1 MSLDAPHLAG
11 NVDAAGLTIGI
22 IVSRFNGDITE
33 ALLSGAVAALKEHGS
48 SDEHITIV
56 HVPGAFEIGTIA
68 ANMAHSGRFD
78 AIICLGCVIRGDT
91 AHFDYV
97 CQGAMDAIG
106 HVAQRGD
113 VGVGN
118 GVLTL
123 DTHAQALE
131 RVGGAH
137 GHKGEEAALTAV
149 EVVRQL
155 QRLDAMVG
163 DHTTDQM
170 LEV

>member
-11 NVDAAGLTIGI
+11 NVDATGLTVGI
-22 IVSRFNGDITE
+22 VVSRFNTDITE
-33 ALLSGAVAALKEHGS
+33 ALLAGAVSALKEHGGR
-48 SDEHITIV
+48 DEDMTIV

-68 ANMAHSGRFD
+68 AKMANTGRFD
-78 AIICLGCVIRGDT
+78 AIVCLGCVIRGDT

-97 CQGAMDAIG
+97 CQGAMEAIG
-106 HVAQRGD
+106 QVAQRGD

-123 DTHAQALE
+123 DTHEQALA

-137 GHKGEEAALTAV
+137 GHKGEEAALTAI
-149 EVVRQL
+149 EVVQQL
-155 QRLDAMVG
+155 KALD
-163 DHTTDQM
+163 QL

>member
-11 NVDAAGLTIGI
+11 HVDASGLRVGI
-22 IVSRFNGDITE
+22 IVSRFNADITE
-33 ALLSGAVAALKEHGS
+33 ALLIGALSALKEHGS
-48 SDEHITIV
+48 SDGDLTVV

-68 ANMAHSGRFD
+68 ARMATTGRFD
-78 AIICLGCVIRGDT
+78 AIVCLGCVIRGDT

-106 HVAQRGD
+106 KIAQRGD

-118 GVLTL
+118 GVLTV
-123 DTHAQALE
+123 DSVEQARE
-131 RVGGAH
+131 RIGGAH

-149 EVVRQL
+149 EVARQL
-155 QRLDAMVG
+155 QALD
-163 DHTTDQM
+163 
-170 LEV
+170 L

>member
-11 NVDAAGLTIGI
+11 NVDATGLRVGI
-22 IVSRFNGDITE
+22 IVSSFNHDITE
-33 ALLSGAVAALKEHGS
+33 ALLAGAVSALKEHGC
-48 SDEHITIV
+48 SDEMMTIV

-68 ANMAHSGRFD
+68 AKMVMTGRFD
-78 AIICLGCVIRGDT
+78 AIVCLGCVIRGDT

-106 HVAQRGD
+106 NIAQRGD

-149 EVVRQL
+149 EVVQQL
-155 QRLDAMVG
+155 KL
-163 DHTTDQM
+163 
-170 LEV
+170 LED

>member
-11 NVDAAGLTIGI
+11 NVDASGLRVGI
-22 IVSRFNGDITE
+22 IVSRFNADITE
-33 ALLSGAVAALKEHGS
+33 ALLIGALSALKEHGS
-48 SDEHITIV
+48 SDEDLTIV

-68 ANMAHSGRFD
+68 AKMANSGRFE
-78 AIICLGCVIRGDT
+78 AIVCLGCVIRGDT

-106 HVAQRGD
+106 KIAQRGD

-118 GVLTL
+118 GVLTV
-123 DTHAQALE
+123 DTVEQARE
-131 RVGGAH
+131 RIGGAH

-149 EVVRQL
+149 EVARQL
-155 QRLDAMVG
+155 QA
-163 DHTTDQM
+163 
-170 LEV
+170 LEA

>member
-11 NVDAAGLTIGI
+11 NVDASGLRVGI
-22 IVSRFNGDITE
+22 IVSRFNADITE
-33 ALLSGAVAALKEHGS
+33 ALLLGALSALKEHGG
-48 SDEHITIV
+48 SDEDLTVV

-68 ANMAHSGRFD
+68 AKMADSGRFD
-78 AIICLGCVIRGDT
+78 AIVCLGCVIRGDT

-106 HVAQRGD
+106 KIAQRGD

-118 GVLTL
+118 GVLTV
-123 DTHAQALE
+123 DTVEQARE
-131 RVGGAH
+131 RIGGAH

-149 EVVRQL
+149 EVSRQL
-155 QRLDAMVG
+155 RTLDG
-163 DHTTDQM
+163 
-170 LEV
+170 E

>member
-1 MSLDAPHLAG
+1 VSLNAPHLAG
-11 NVDAAGLTIGI
+11 NVDASGLMIGI
-22 IVSRFNGDITE
+22 VVSRFNADITE
-33 ALLSGAVAALKEHGS
+33 ALLAGAVSALKEHGS
-48 SDEHITIV
+48 SDANMAIV

-68 ANMAHSGRFD
+68 AKMANIGRFD
-78 AIICLGCVIRGDT
+78 AVVCLGCVIRGDT

-106 HVAQRGD
+106 KVAQRGD
-113 VGVGN
+113 IGVGN
-118 GVLTL
+118 GVLTV
-123 DTHAQALE
+123 DSHAQALQ

-155 QRLDAMVG
+155 QKIDRAV
-163 DHTTDQM
+163 
-170 LEV
+170 EV

>member
-11 NVDAAGLTIGI
+11 NVDATGLTVGI
-22 IVSRFNGDITE
+22 VVSRFNNDITE
-33 ALLSGAVAALKEHGS
+33 ALLAGAVSALKEHGCAD
-48 SDEHITIV
+48 SDMTIV

-68 ANMAHSGRFD
+68 VKMADTGRFD
-78 AIICLGCVIRGDT
+78 AVVCLGCVIRGDT

-106 HVAQRGD
+106 KVAQRGD

-118 GVLTL
+118 GVLTVE
-123 DTHAQALE
+123 THEQALD

-155 QRLDAMVG
+155 QA
-163 DHTTDQM
+163 
-170 LEV
+170 LEQAQEI

>member
-11 NVDAAGLTIGI
+11 NVDATGMNVGI
-22 IVSRFNGDITE
+22 VVSRFNNAITE
-33 ALLSGAVAALKEHGS
+33 ALLSGAVSALLEHGGS
-48 SDEHITIV
+48 EENMTII

-68 ANMAHSGRFD
+68 AKMANSGRFD

-106 HVAQRGD
+106 KVAQRGD

-118 GVLTL
+118 GVLTV
-123 DTHAQALE
+123 DSNEQAYE
-131 RVGGAH
+131 RIGGAH

-155 QRLDAMVG
+155 QA
-163 DHTTDQM
+163 

>member
-11 NVDAAGLTIGI
+11 NVDASGLTVGI
-22 IVSRFNGDITE
+22 IVSRFNNDITE
-33 ALLSGAVAALKEHGS
+33 ALLDGAVSALKEHGS
-48 SDEHITIV
+48 CDENVTIV

-68 ANMAHSGRFD
+68 ANMAQSGRFD

-91 AHFDYV
+91 AHFDYI

-106 HVAQRGD
+106 TVAQRGD

-118 GVLTL
+118 GLLTL
-123 DTHAQALE
+123 DTHEQALA
-131 RVGGAH
+131 RIGGAH
-137 GHKGEEAALTAV
+137 GHKGEEAALTAI
-149 EVVRQL
+149 EVAQQL
-155 QRLDAMVG
+155 KA
-163 DHTTDQM
+163 

>member
-1 MSLDAPHLAG
+1 MSLDAPHLSG
-11 NVDAAGLTIGI
+11 HVDAAGLSIGI
-22 IVSRFNGDITE
+22 VVSRFNGDITE
-33 ALLSGAVAALKEHGS
+33 ALLDGAVSALKEHGS
-48 SDEHITIV
+48 CDDNLTIV

-68 ANMAHSGRFD
+68 AHMAQSGRFG
-78 AIICLGCVIRGDT
+78 AIVCLGCVIRGDT

-106 HVAQRGD
+106 RVAQRGD

-123 DTHAQALE
+123 DTHEQAVA

-149 EVVRQL
+149 EVAQQL
-155 QRLDAMVG
+155 KA
-163 DHTTDQM
+163 

>member
-11 NVDAAGLTIGI
+11 NVDATALKVGI
-22 IVSRFNGDITE
+22 IVSRFNNDITE
-33 ALLSGAVAALKEHGS
+33 ALLAGAVSALKEHGS
-48 SDEHITIV
+48 RDEDLTIV

-68 ANMAHSGRFD
+68 SKMANTGRFD
-78 AIICLGCVIRGDT
+78 AVVCLGCVIRGDT

-106 HVAQRGD
+106 VVAQRGD
-113 VGVGN
+113 IGVGN

-137 GHKGEEAALTAV
+137 GHKGEEAALTAI

-155 QRLDAMVG
+155 EAIDRAV
-163 DHTTDQM
+163 
-170 LEV
+170 EV

>member
-11 NVDAAGLTIGI
+11 NVSAADLTIGI
-22 IVSRFNGDITE
+22 VVSRFNADITE
-33 ALLSGAVAALKEHGS
+33 ALLVGALSALKEHGS
-48 SDEHITIV
+48 KDENLTIV

-68 ANMAHSGRFD
+68 SAMAHSRRFD

-106 HVAQRGD
+106 RIAQRGD

-118 GVLTL
+118 GVLTV
-123 DTHAQALE
+123 DTIEQARE
-131 RVGGAH
+131 RIGGSH

-149 EVVRQL
+149 EVARQL
-155 QRLDAMVG
+155 ELLAEMED
-163 DHTTDQM
+163 
-170 LEV
+170 

>member
-11 NVDAAGLTIGI
+11 NVDATGLRVGI
-22 IVSRFNGDITE
+22 IVSRFNAEITE
-33 ALLSGAVAALKEHGS
+33 ALLAGAVSALKEHGG
-48 SDEHITIV
+48 SDENITIV

-68 ANMAHSGRFD
+68 ANMADSGRFD
-78 AIICLGCVIRGDT
+78 AIVCLGCVIRGDT

-106 HVAQRGD
+106 KVAQRGD

-123 DTHAQALE
+123 DTHEQALQ

-149 EVVRQL
+149 EVVRCL
-155 QRLDAMVG
+155 QRL
-163 DHTTDQM
+163 
-170 LEV
+170 EVF

>member
-11 NVDAAGLTIGI
+11 NVDATGLKVGI
-22 IVSRFNGDITE
+22 VVSRFNLDITE
-33 ALLSGAVAALKEHGS
+33 ALLDGAVQALLEHGS
-48 SDEHITIV
+48 SQDDLTIV

-68 ANMAHSGRFD
+68 MRMAQLGRFD
-78 AIICLGCVIRGDT
+78 AIVCLGCVIRGDT

-106 HVAQRGD
+106 KVAQRGD

-118 GVLTL
+118 GVLTV
-123 DTHAQALE
+123 DSHEQAMQ
-131 RVGGAH
+131 RIGGSH
-137 GHKGEEAALTAV
+137 GHKGAEAALTAV

-155 QRLDAMVG
+155 QA
-163 DHTTDQM
+163 
-170 LEV
+170 LEA